1 MQYQLIAFDMDGTLL
16 DSNKTILPSS
26 LTAISDAVKA
36 GKTVILSTGRCLPEL
51 REYLPQLSEV
61 RYLNCVSGA
70 LVLDQKTNTAIY
82 SRSLAP
88 AVCSQILRIVKHQDV
103 MVHLLGETTSI
114 IQRSHCQN
122 MAHFGMGQY
131 QSLFERNAEQWED
144 LFAQYRENPFPVA
157 KLNLYFTDP
166 ESRQCIEQQILDEH
180 IPVTMVHAEATS
192 LEISAKGVSKAAGLR
207 ELCSHLD
214 IPIAETIAVGDAPN
228 DLEILKAAGLS
239 IAMGNSRQEILDLAD
254 VVVSDCDHDG
264 CAEAIYQYLLRA

>member
-131 QSLFERNAEQWED
+131 HGLFERNAEQWED
-144 LFAQYRENPFPVA
+144 LFAQYHENPFPVA

-207 ELCSHLD
+207 ELCSHLN

>member
-61 RYLNCVSGA
+61 RYINCVSGA

-88 AVCSQILRIVKHQDV
+88 AVCSQILTIVKHQDV

-131 QSLFERNAEQWED
+131 QGLFERNAEQWED

-166 ESRQCIEQQILDEH
+166 ESRQRIEQQILAED

-207 ELCSHLD
+207 ELCSHLN